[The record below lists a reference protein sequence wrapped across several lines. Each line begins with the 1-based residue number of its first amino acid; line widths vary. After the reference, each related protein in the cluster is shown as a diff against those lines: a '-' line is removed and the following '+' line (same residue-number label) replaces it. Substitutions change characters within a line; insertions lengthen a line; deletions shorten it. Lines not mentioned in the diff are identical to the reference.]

1 TVGAFYEH
9 HTRPDSTAERLK
21 HALHRHIAQSAS
33 ALTTWSQWASD
44 SLQRDYGVAAEQ
56 ITVIPPG
63 VDLAL
68 FPARR
73 PLSRT
78 DAPVRRIR
86 LLFVGGDFARKGGP
100 LLLEAMR
107 RGLARHCDL
116 DVVTAAPV
124 PAAPATTV
132 HTGLGPNDPRL
143 LALYRDADV
152 FVLPTFADCL
162 AVVLAEAMAAA
173 LPIVTTRVAAQPE
186 AVRDG
191 ESGLIVPPG
200 DGDAVGAAIQ
210 RLVDDPELR
219 RRFGRSG
226 RAIAEQRFDAHR
238 NADRLLDVVE
248 SGIDRWRSQRSRG
261 AV

>member
-1 TVGAFYEH
+1 
-9 HTRPDSTAERLK
+9 
-21 HALHRHIAQSAS
+21 
-33 ALTTWSQWASD
+33 
-44 SLQRDYGVAAEQ
+44 
-56 ITVIPPG
+56 
-63 VDLAL
+63 
-68 FPARR
+68 
-73 PLSRT
+73 
-78 DAPVRRIR
+78 

-200 DGDAVGAAIQ
+200 DGDALGAAIQ

-261 AV
+261 AVALRKGA